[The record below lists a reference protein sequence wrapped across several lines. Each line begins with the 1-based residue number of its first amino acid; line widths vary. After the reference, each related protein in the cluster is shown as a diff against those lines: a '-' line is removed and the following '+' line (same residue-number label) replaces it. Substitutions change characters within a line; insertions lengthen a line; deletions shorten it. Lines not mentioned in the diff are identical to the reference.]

1 MINNF
6 TIADT
11 KKIKNFYAE
20 AFQIFNPKR
29 EIPEIAVKFYPYV
42 GINNTIRVRNGK
54 IFVRLA
60 ELCQT
65 APLEVQKA
73 LAFILTAKLLR
84 KKVPPSA
91 LQIYRSFVKSQEI
104 QLKARDNKRLK
115 GRKIITTSKGEIY
128 DLEEIFWRLNSLYF
142 KNSIRKPTLTWSA
155 RKTFRILGHHDS
167 THETIV
173 ISKSLDDKRVPP
185 YVVEFIVFHEMLH
198 VIHPTEQRD
207 GRHYNHTPQFR
218 RDEKKFIHYETA
230 ESWIERNAK
239 SFKVKRQKLKIKNS
253 P

>member
-6 TIADT
+6 LTADT
-11 KKIKNFYAE
+11 KEIKNFYTK
-20 AFQIFNPKR
+20 AFQILDPKR
-29 EIPEIAVKFYPYV
+29 EIPEVKVEFYPYI

-65 APLEVQKA
+65 APLEFQKA

-91 LQIYRSFVKSQEI
+91 SQIYRSFIKSQEI
-104 QLKARDNKRLK
+104 QSKAKENKRAK
-115 GRKIITTSKGEIY
+115 GRKVITTSRGEIY
-128 DLEEIFWRLNSLYF
+128 DLEEIFRRLNSIYF
-142 KNSIRKPTLTWSA
+142 KNSIQRPTLTWSA

-173 ISKSLDDKRVPP
+173 ISKSLDDKKVPP
-185 YVVEFIVFHEMLH
+185 YVVEFVVFHEMLH
-198 VIHPTEQRD
+198 VYHPTLQRD

-218 RDEKKFIHYETA
+218 RDEKKFAHYATA
-230 ESWIERNAK
+230 ESWIEQNAK
-239 SFKVKRQKLKIKNS
+239 NFKVKSKKAKVKS
-253 P
+253 

>member
-1 MINNF
+1 MTVN
-6 TIADT
+6 T
-11 KKIKNFYAE
+11 KEIKNFYAE
-20 AFQIFNPKR
+20 AFEIFNSKQK
-29 EIPEIAVKFYPYV
+29 IPEIMVEFYPYI

-73 LAFILTAKLLR
+73 LAFVLTAKLLR
-84 KKVPPSA
+84 KKIPPSA
-91 LQIYRSFVKSQEI
+91 SQIYRSFIKSQEI
-104 QLKARDNKRLK
+104 QSRAKENKRAK
-115 GRKIITTSKGEIY
+115 GRKVITTSKGEIY
-128 DLEEIFWRLNSLYF
+128 NLEEIFWQI
-142 KNSIRKPTLTWSA
+142 NSIYFNNSIQKPTLTWSA

-198 VIHPTEQRD
+198 IYHPTLQRD

-218 RDEKKFIHYETA
+218 RDEKKFAHYETA
-230 ESWIERNAK
+230 ESWIEQNAK
-239 SFKVKRQKLKIKNS
+239 SFKVKSKKAKVES
-253 P
+253 